1 MFGQDDAL
9 IHSFSNPGFLFP
21 CSIAFSEERQ
31 EAYILGLCKNLFVIL
46 TLPSL
51 DKRQSIIFVVSPE
64 FLVTGSICREGRR
77 PGQLSSPTCL
87 LLDGR
92 GRLVVADQGNDRVQ
106 VAGGHGVTWP
116 RC

>member
-1 MFGQDDAL
+1 MFGLDDAL

-21 CSIAFSEERQ
+21 CSIAFSQERQ
-31 EAYILGLCKNLFVIL
+31 EAYILGQLRPFGS
-46 TLPSL
+46 PSMSSP

-77 PGQLSSPTCL
+77 PGHLSSPTSL

-106 VAGGHGVTWP
+106 VAGDSG
-116 RC
+116 